1 MESFRNACDEFNYIE
16 DLRAAGKLENLKGL
30 MYFTDGFGEY
40 PKKPT
45 NYDTAFV
52 FFRDEELDDT
62 GVPDWAIKL
71 FLTPEGIETEDRRGG
86 TN

>member
-1 MESFRNACDEFNYIE
+1 
-16 DLRAAGKLENLKGL
+16 

-45 NYDTAFV
+45 DYDTAFV
-52 FFRDEELDDT
+52 FWRDEELDDT

-71 FLTPEGIETEDRRGG
+71 FIDPEGQIEQQSYYQRGEAG
-86 TN
+86 SH

>member
-1 MESFRNACDEFNYIE
+1 
-16 DLRAAGKLENLKGL
+16 

-45 NYDTAFV
+45 DYDTAFV
-52 FFRDEELDDT
+52 FWKDEELDDT

-71 FLTPEGIETEDRRGG
+71 FLEPDEDGARVTIAAESAVPAGSWA
-86 TN
+86 